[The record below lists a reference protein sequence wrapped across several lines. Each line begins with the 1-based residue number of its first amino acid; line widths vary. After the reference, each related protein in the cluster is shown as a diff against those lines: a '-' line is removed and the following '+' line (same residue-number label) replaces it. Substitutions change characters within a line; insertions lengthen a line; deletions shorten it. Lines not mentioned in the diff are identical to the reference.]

1 MTTISYFLIPNLG
14 IGGSSIDED
23 DNAYLLDTGY
33 QIIKKNEGTY
43 HVPKA
48 FANYSEQYVK
58 STKSNVQRDLG
69 EGQLA
74 NELIHEYEVAKLL
87 ASHNCRV
94 SQEVRQLQRWLLG
107 EMPDTA
113 GQYLYK
119 KRGYVVTLLGEALR
133 LQQCQAVKSYEIH

>member
-1 MTTISYFLIPNLG
+1 MGIFPVKQIDNYFLVPNLG
-14 IGGSSIDED
+14 IGGSSIQED
-23 DNAYLLDTGY
+23 DNAYLLDIGY
-33 QIIKKNEGTY
+33 QIIKKGKGSF

-48 FANYSEQYVK
+48 FANYSKQYVE
-58 STKSNVQRDLG
+58 STKSNAQRDLG

-74 NELIHEYEVAKLL
+74 NEFIHEYEVVKLL

-119 KRGYVVTLLGEALR
+119 KGGTWSR
-133 LQQCQAVKSYEIH
+133 C